1 MLSVVHLV
9 VKWPL
14 ATQRIN
20 MVTKVVRK
28 YDTDHTVY
36 ALLENAG
43 WVVP

>member
-20 MVTKVVRK
+20 MVTKVRK
-28 YDTDHTVY
+28 YDADHTVY